1 MATYN
6 KFNLVSQYLA
16 EGVINTA
23 SDTFKIA
30 MCTAANAPVATNA
43 VLADLTVIATTNVT
57 GDTLTGVTSIQSP
70 AGTEVFDASPT
81 TILASGGPIA
91 TFRYVVLYDD
101 TPTSPADPLIAWF
114 DYGSDLPLADT
125 ESLVIT
131 WNASGIFT
139 IA

>member
-6 KFNLVSQYLA
+6 KFNLVTQNLA
-16 EGVINTA
+16 SGVINTA
-23 SDTFKIA
+23 TDTFKIA
-30 MCTAANAPVATNA
+30 MCVAASAPVATNA
-43 VLADLTVIATTNVT
+43 VLADLTVIAMTNVT
-57 GDTLTGVTSIQSP
+57 GQTLTSVTSTQSP
-70 AGTEVFDASPT
+70 AGTELFNAADT
-81 TILASGGPIA
+81 TILASGGAIA

-114 DYGSDLPLADT
+114 DYGSDLTLADT

-139 IA
+139 LV